1 MNTNYCRMLLKE
13 KKFDELIVV
22 LEKEFIMLYKEML
35 VFIRGNIPENES
47 LIGLGNEVIKNYPM
61 YQDIIIENE
70 NVINSGEYDYGD
82 SIDILLES
90 YNYLAKNILPK
101 YIEEKQDTKAR
112 YRAWNKFSKICKI
125 GKNTF

>member
-1 MNTNYCRMLLKE
+1 MNTNDCRMLLKE

-90 YNYLAKNILPK
+90 YNYLAKNYK
-101 YIEEKQDTKAR
+101 SCVV
-112 YRAWNKFSKICKI
+112 SK
-125 GKNTF
+125 